1 MEADSVC
8 IKDALNDTEK
18 RYAQIEK
25 EALALTWACEKF
37 HEFIYGSHF
46 KLETDHKP
54 LISLLQAKHL
64 DELSPRLQRMRLR
77 LMHYDFKIFHSAGK
91 EIVAADYLSR
101 APAKTDTYR
110 ASDLTE
116 EIEAHIQT
124 IVQHCGLSDLTL
136 SKLLQSQQND
146 SVCIKIKSLII
157 KGWSDKKNL
166 EENLKP
172 YFQYRNNLSVIGGVI
187 MFGPRVLVPTDQRKE
202 ALEALHLGHQGI
214 AKCRERAKFSL
225 WWPGISNDIKQK
237 IEQCRTCAEYRPN
250 RPEPLL
256 PSKFPNRPWEVVGM
270 DLFKFKDCW
279 YLLIADYYS
288 RYPGLYKVRNMTTKV
303 VQCLTDCFARHGI
316 PVVVRSDNGPQFNP
330 LKTQEFIDFKN
341 KFDFGHITSSH
352 YPKSNGFIEVMVKTI
367 KLGLSKT
374 GDMCLFLMEYR
385 STPLKCGFTPSE
397 LLMGRRIRSLLP
409 THPDNLIF

>member
-1 MEADSVC
+1 MFLEYKKPSFWVTLSMLTVYQLKNPRKIDAIKKLEKPKNVSEVRSFVGMVQYLGKFIPKLCDLLALMYDLLKSKAEFKWQRYHKQAFTEIINKLTSAPGLAIFDPSRPIMVTADSSSYGLGAVLR
-8 IKDALNDTEK
+8 IQDISGTWKPIAYASRTLNDTEK

-25 EALALTWACEKF
+25 EALALTWTCEKF

-157 KGWSDKKNL
+157 KGWSDRKNL
-166 EENLKP
+166 EENLK
-172 YFQYRNNLSVIGGVI
+172 
-187 MFGPRVLVPTDQRKE
+187 
-202 ALEALHLGHQGI
+202 
-214 AKCRERAKFSL
+214 
-225 WWPGISNDIKQK
+225 
-237 IEQCRTCAEYRPN
+237 N
-250 RPEPLL
+250 R
-256 PSKFPNRPWEVVGM
+256 
-270 DLFKFKDCW
+270 
-279 YLLIADYYS
+279 I
-288 RYPGLYKVRNMTTKV
+288 
-303 VQCLTDCFARHGI
+303 
-316 PVVVRSDNGPQFNP
+316 FNTEIICP
-330 LKTQEFIDFKN
+330 
-341 KFDFGHITSSH
+341 
-352 YPKSNGFIEVMVKTI
+352 
-367 KLGLSKT
+367 
-374 GDMCLFLMEYR
+374 
-385 STPLKCGFTPSE
+385 
-397 LLMGRRIRSLLP
+397 
-409 THPDNLIF
+409 